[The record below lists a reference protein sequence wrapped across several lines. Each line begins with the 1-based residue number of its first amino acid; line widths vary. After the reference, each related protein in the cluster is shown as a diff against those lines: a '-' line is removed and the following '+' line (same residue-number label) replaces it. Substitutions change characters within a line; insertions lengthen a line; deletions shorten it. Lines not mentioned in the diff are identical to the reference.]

1 MPSTLISLGVLQDR
15 GFKAKLDDNMSFEL
29 SNGDIKLKFDKNE
42 SNVWAGDFI
51 NEYECIA
58 CDTEGNE
65 RSTTSQEEIK
75 FKLMDALHRDLHHPS
90 DQVLSRML
98 RNGKILNTP
107 CVSSDV
113 TRYREFIGTCTGCAK
128 GKMTAKSAK
137 PSLTARS
144 TKCGE
149 LVHVDLMFFGGFIF
163 LVAVDD
169 FSRKKFT
176 IEIPSKQKA
185 DIISYWSFSGTW
197 FWYVRDKT

>member
-1 MPSTLISLGVLQDR
+1 
-15 GFKAKLDDNMSFEL
+15 
-29 SNGDIKLKFDKNE
+29 
-42 SNVWAGDFI
+42 
-51 NEYECIA
+51 
-58 CDTEGNE
+58 
-65 RSTTSQEEIK
+65 
-75 FKLMDALHRDLHHPS
+75 
-90 DQVLSRML
+90 ML

-137 PSLTARS
+137 PSLTTRS

-169 FSRKKFT
+169 FSRTVLNNLVSLDKLKV
-176 IEIPSKQKA
+176 SG
-185 DIISYWSFSGTW
+185 DIVKNITSN
-197 FWYVRDKT
+197 RDPRIVAEQWTKLLNELHQ